1 MCKRTVRSQ
10 AEPCNSCIRKL
21 KVIFAAHNDVIDG
34 GLAKVILI
42 GRKHERDQA
51 VRSLVKKHFKPQE
64 KLAVKLESLKK
75 KIKAMKDRDRDAN
88 NLKTFMASKG
98 LAPK

>member
-1 MCKRTVRSQ
+1 MCKRTVCSQ

-42 GRKHERDQA
+42 GRKIDRGCA
-51 VRSLVKKHFKPQE
+51 VNSLVRKHFKPKE
-64 KLAVKLESLKK
+64 KLAVKLESLKR
-75 KIKAMKDRDRDAN
+75 KIKAMKDRA
-88 NLKTFMASKG
+88 
-98 LAPK
+98 

>member
-10 AEPCNSCIRKL
+10 AEPCNFCIRKL
-21 KVIFAAHNDVIDG
+21 KVIFAAHNDLIDG

-51 VRSLVKKHFKPQE
+51 VRSLARHIQKPQE
-64 KLAVKLESLKK
+64 KLAAKVECLERKN
-75 KIKAMKDRDRDAN
+75 KAMKARLRRTIQF
-88 NLKTFMASKG
+88 LTPQASKG
-98 LAPK
+98 LPPK